1 MSRLRTLATALA
13 RESGQ
18 RVEVIEYGL
27 KVGIY
32 NLLGFLAVIAVGI
45 ILGKLPT
52 VMAAYFASGSLRM
65 VSGGTHTAT
74 PVRCITL
81 TSVLFGMLGLAGYY
95 AGPFCAGLPLHIGS
109 AVALLWVLF
118 VILRF
123 APRDVPNKPI
133 KERQGKKLKKWA
145 VAVWL
150 TWALLLAWAQFAG
163 VSPGLVLSALLGLV
177 LQSVSLVPWRGQ
189 RDQQR

>member
-1 MSRLRTLATALA
+1 MSRLRALATALA

-52 VMAAYFASGSLRM
+52 VMAAYFASESLRI

-81 TSVLFGMLGLAGYY
+81 TSVLFGMLGLARVLCRSFLRG
-95 AGPFCAGLPLHIGS
+95 AAAPHRFGSCASLGPFRHS
-109 AVALLWVLF
+109 QV
-118 VILRF
+118 RT
-123 APRDVPNKPI
+123 
-133 KERQGKKLKKWA
+133 QGR
-145 VAVWL
+145 
-150 TWALLLAWAQFAG
+150 
-163 VSPGLVLSALLGLV
+163 SP
-177 LQSVSLVPWRGQ
+177 
-189 RDQQR
+189 